1 MTLILGYFWESEICQ
16 KPWFLPGSSP
26 FTTDFGIVSME
37 DGLKTHGF
45 ACVFARNH
53 EKTIG
58 FGTVSVE
65 DGLKNHGFACV
76 LAKTHQEYRSF
87 CLFLVQFYFISKTME
102 KHMGFHR
109 LGLNLTLI

>member
-53 EKTIG
+53 EKTID

-65 DGLKNHGFACV
+65 DGLKNHGFTCV

-87 CLFLVQFYFISKTME
+87 SSSNPYFGPHFQNHEKT
-102 KHMGFHR
+102 HGFSPIR
-109 LGLNLTLI
+109 P